1 MEVYEQRWWM
11 NDNDEAGQYLDNLHR
26 MKRECVAFLKNAE
39 ARGDRREALEFQEQ
53 LERVEAM
60 IEQSG
65 GDPESGDRPD
75 L

>member
-1 MEVYEQRWWM
+1 M
-11 NDNDEAGQYLDNLHR
+11 NDNDEAGQYLDNLYR
-26 MKRECVAFLKNAE
+26 MKRDCAAFFRDAQ

-53 LERVEAM
+53 LERVESM

-65 GDPESGDRPD
+65 GNPESGDRPD

>member
-1 MEVYEQRWWM
+1 M
-11 NDNDEAGQYLDNLHR
+11 NDNDKTGQYLDNLYR
-26 MKRECVAFLKNAE
+26 MKRECAAFLGNAQ
-39 ARGDRREALEFQEQ
+39 ARGDTREAIEFQEQ

-65 GDPESGDRPD
+65 GDPENGDRPD